1 MGVIRLLV
9 GVLRAYAPFGSLR
22 QEAMG
27 VIGLLACL
35 GLGAAGF
42 AQTAGVVTSAAP
54 QTPSA
59 GERSEVTDPKQLC
72 KVEGR
77 VVNAVTGEPLR
88 KVSLTLRRMA
98 ASADTLIA
106 TSDQEGRFVFEN
118 VEPGTYQLIAE
129 RAGFLRQAY
138 GSRSLPYAGTP
149 IALSAGQ
156 HLKELEFKL
165 LPQGVISGRVVDEE
179 GEPVPQVQVMAV
191 RPGRGRAGASLR
203 GSAMSNDVGEFRISG
218 LAPGRYLLR
227 AMPMGRLRLFAE
239 TVRPGNPNVPE
250 EGFLPTYY
258 PSAPDPEGAAAVE
271 VGAGQEVPGITILLR
286 KGPLYRIQGRV
297 VGLTAERPASQVR
310 VAVVP
315 RGRDVAFMGMSA
327 SPGASVQADG
337 SFLLTGVAPGSYY
350 VTVTTFPGLLRAL
363 ARVPVEVT
371 SSDLKDVIVPM
382 GASLTLSGTV
392 RVEGEQKRELGTVR
406 AGLAPVEG
414 VAFSPLSAEVKADG
428 TFQIQDVM
436 PDKYYVNV
444 SASQGDVYV
453 KSLRIGGREAP
464 DRELDLS
471 NAEGHVQI
479 EIVLSPQAATLEG
492 TVMDGDKPAAGM
504 FVVLA
509 PEPFREEQQYLV
521 RSAVSDQNGRFQLRA
536 LRPGEYRLY
545 AFEDPEVAYD
555 RSPEALKPFEQHAL
569 KVTLKEGE
577 RQAVQAG
584 VLKAREA
591 GAR

>member
-1 MGVIRLLV
+1 MGAIRSLV
-9 GVLRAYAPFGSLR
+9 GFCCRCAPSGALRRGTMA
-22 QEAMG
+22 
-27 VIGLLACL
+27 VIGVSACL
-35 GLGAAGF
+35 GLGAAGL
-42 AQTAGVVTSAAP
+42 AQTAGVVTSGAP
-54 QTPSA
+54 QAPSA
-59 GERSEVTDPKQLC
+59 AEVTDPKQLC

-77 VVNAVTGEPLR
+77 VVNGVTGEPLR

-118 VEPGTYQLIAE
+118 VEPGSYQLTAE

-149 IALSAGQ
+149 ITLSAGQ

-179 GEPVPQVQVMAV
+179 GEPVPQVQVMAM
-191 RPGRGRAGASLR
+191 RAGRGRARAGI
-203 GSAMSNDVGEFRISG
+203 GGGAMSNDVGEFRISG
-218 LAPGRYLLR
+218 LAPGRYHVR
-227 AMPMGRLRLFAE
+227 AMPMGRVRLFGE

-258 PSAPDPEGAAAVE
+258 PSAPDPEGAAVVE
-271 VGAGQEVPGITILLR
+271 VGAGQEVPGITILLH

-310 VAVVP
+310 VALVP
-315 RGRDVAFMGMSA
+315 RRRDVLFMGMSA

-350 VTVTTFPGLLRAL
+350 VTVTSFPGLLRAL

-371 SSDLKDVIVPM
+371 SSDLKDVIVLM

-392 RVEGEQKRELGTVR
+392 RVERQQKTESGTMRVELV
-406 AGLAPVEG
+406 PFEG
-414 VAFSPLSAEVKADG
+414 IVFNPLTAEVKPDG
-428 TFQIQDVM
+428 TFQIERLL
-436 PDKYYVNV
+436 PGKYYVNL
-444 SASQGDVYV
+444 SSSQENVYL
-453 KSLRIGGREAP
+453 KSVRIGGREAP

-521 RSAVSDQNGRFQLRA
+521 RSAVSDQNGRFQLRS

-545 AFEDPEVAYD
+545 AFEDPDVAYD
-555 RSPEALKPFEQHAL
+555 RSPEALKPFEQHAM

-577 RQAVQAG
+577 RQAVQTG
-584 VLKAREA
+584 VLKAQET